1 MWQPVST
8 APRDR
13 DIELA
18 VIDLAETHVLVFA
31 CRRSDT
37 GWTRSDNGDRVN
49 VRPTHWRVW
58 KTDTDLSLLMRKTH
72 RF

>member
-8 APRDR
+8 APRGR

-18 VIDLAETHVLVFA
+18 VIDLDETHVLVFP

-37 GWTRSDNGDRVN
+37 GWTRSENGDRVD
-49 VRPTHWRVW
+49 VRPTHWRNWAVD
-58 KTDTDLSLLMRKTH
+58 KSTR
-72 RF
+72 